1 MCVKPDLTDFFFF
14 FCFFFSIYK
23 KNIYT
28 KLAFTKF
35 KKRNF
40 YQVNLQTVNYILNHM
55 NHNKIINI
63 TLHA

>member
-1 MCVKPDLTDFFFF
+1 MCVKPDLTD
-14 FCFFFSIYK
+14 FFFSIYK

-35 KKRNF
+35 KKRIF

>member
-1 MCVKPDLTDFFFF
+1 MCVKPDLTDF
-14 FCFFFSIYK
+14 FFFSIYK

-35 KKRNF
+35 KKRIF
-40 YQVNLQTVNYILNHM
+40 YQVNLQTLNYILNHM